1 MSILLYADDILLVA
15 PSLQQL
21 LHVCEQELA
30 RLDTSLNV
38 KKSACMHVGGRFN
51 AKCASTVTRER
62 RELSWVN
69 NIRYVGIYIE
79 SVSSFKCSVDAAKRS
94 LFCSFNAILWNLDE
108 LPQMKYYSLEA
119 CTLGK
124 SQYRPNSIDCVT
136 NSSFRK
142 LYDIG
147 SRKITDVYLG
157 MLNCPPTQQLLPYV
171 NMF

>member
-1 MSILLYADDILLVA
+1 MYADDNLLIALSVT
-15 PSLQQL
+15 SLQQL
-21 LHVCEQELA
+21 SHLCEQELA
-30 RLDTSLNV
+30 RNMPLNV

-108 LPQMKYYSLEA
+108 LPQMKNYSLEA